1 MQNSNKVQKSLFDNI
16 LEQEQISA
24 IDAKCQLY
32 ANRVGL
38 VMKILY
44 SRPDELRNIRNAFED
59 ELSVLIRKTCNSIDN
74 ELHKTPK
81 VEKSEV

>member
-1 MQNSNKVQKSLFDNI
+1 MT
-16 LEQEQISA
+16 A
-24 IDAKCQLY
+24 IDAKCQSS

-44 SRPDELRNIRNAFED
+44 SRPDELRNIRKAFED
-59 ELSVLIRKTCNSIDN
+59 ELSVLIQKICNSIDN
-74 ELHKTPK
+74 ELYQAPK